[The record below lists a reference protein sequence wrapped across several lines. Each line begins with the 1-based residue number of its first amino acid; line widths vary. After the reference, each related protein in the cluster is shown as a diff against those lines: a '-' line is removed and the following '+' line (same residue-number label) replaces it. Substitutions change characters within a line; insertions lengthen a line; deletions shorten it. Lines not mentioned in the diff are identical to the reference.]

1 MDQQETLEWKRRENE
16 IRRLQE
22 ERIQLLKDALIQ
34 RDKDREESLNER
46 VEKVRQI
53 KNENKDKQIAQTQR
67 NRIK

>member
-34 RDKDREESLNER
+34 RDKDRR
-46 VEKVRQI
+46 II
-53 KNENKDKQIAQTQR
+53 K
-67 NRIK
+67 